1 MYGKHLPASHL
12 ALAASIFV
20 LIFAMA
26 APVQAERI
34 CTFKGVV
41 TDQGWRTMQVRSGAE
56 CATVNVGWKTKFIPN
71 RRPCIGER
79 VAVDFALS
87 EGYMKATKVVSLS
100 PIPGDV
106 SCYPPPPPGSSVCRT
121 EETAAKEEVCTP
133 PKPVCSRTPPPHV
146 SDRYWPGKKKEVTAK
161 KEEPTEP
168 VTPTKPPTPP
178 KRVAKV
184 PTPKEAPKAKP
195 KEEPREAVKPP
206 KEEVREPAPVEEK
219 GFKSLTGEV
228 VATSPKSLSIRV
240 TEEGG
245 AADLVNVNV
254 GLKTKFEPFRR
265 PAVGEK
271 VKVNYREENGGKFG
285 YTVKVVQ

>member
-1 MYGKHLPASHL
+1 MYGKYLPASHL
-12 ALAASIFV
+12 ALIAATFI
-20 LIFAMA
+20 LILTMA

-41 TDQGWRTMQVRSGAE
+41 TDHGWRSMQVRSGSE

-87 EGYMKATKVVSLS
+87 DGYMKATKVVSLS
-100 PIPGDV
+100 PMPADV

-121 EETAAKEEVCTP
+121 EEGPPKEESCTP

-146 SDRYWPGKKKEVTAK
+146 SDPYWPGKKRELTAK

-168 VTPTKPPTPP
+168 VTPTKPPKPP

-195 KEEPREAVKPP
+195 KEEVKEPAKP
-206 KEEVREPAPVEEK
+206 KEEVREPAPIEEK

-240 TEEGG
+240 TDEG